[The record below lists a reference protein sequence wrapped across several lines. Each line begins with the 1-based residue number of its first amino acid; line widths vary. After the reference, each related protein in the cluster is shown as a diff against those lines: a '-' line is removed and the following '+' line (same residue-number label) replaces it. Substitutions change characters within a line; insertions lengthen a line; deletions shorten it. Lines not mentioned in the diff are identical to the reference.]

1 MARIS
6 TYDQD
11 STLSKLDKLLGTDSG
26 STGTKLFSIDS
37 IVSLINEIN
46 AIDSF
51 DGLLFEF
58 KDYQADAT
66 DPQGILNLTGTNSI
80 ATDMSAVTQ
89 LILSDKA
96 LDERD
101 YGNLLGSFNDTT
113 IKISERTNGDVFG
126 IFKVLTVGDHTNDEY
141 KIFSLEHIKGNGQL
155 TPGRNYFVSTYQ
167 ASLDSNLSDRN
178 VTEFGDV
185 TDAGSGA
192 IITDAER
199 AIVNTALVHNDVVDN
214 VTSTATDVPL
224 SANQGKVLKDLIDTI
239 NTLLTSDNV
248 DLDTLQEVVDFI
260 EANRDS
266 LDNLSIS
273 NIAGLQAELDSKQ
286 DAETGKGLSTN
297 DFTTALLN
305 KLNGIAAGAEVN
317 VNSDWNA
324 TTGDAQILNKPTDIT
339 QLGSHNVTEL
349 NDVNSAGS
357 GYIITDAERTKLT
370 GIDVNATTR
379 VVTDGTDSVTIPPA
393 NAEENVQANWNET
406 NNASDA
412 FIQNKPDLTLKADKS
427 TTIEVQ
433 GTANEVEVSPTG
445 AQDLSANRSFT
456 VGLPDDVTVTGDI
469 TVGET
474 IELSNA
480 QTTAPTFDNGL
491 YYSTEDGHDTLH
503 FKYHG
508 HDLSIDYL
516 TEVLPTGI
524 LNGGELTKA
533 NNTQFTI
540 AAGDG
545 IINDLNKSAGSDPHP
560 EIQKISW
567 TQQTITVSN
576 LDSNNTS
583 QLNSW
588 IYVDNTGT
596 VRQQASA
603 FTDAQKRSNIV
614 IGSAIHSEGVLKF
627 VKTFPITAYSS
638 SSQLTEFANIF
649 GPLKKSGHRISAN
662 GANLSID
669 RSAGV
674 AFALGR
680 NYATD
685 PENPSTVSDSAQA
698 AATIHRYYR
707 DGSNGFVLDDGTA
720 GAGYTGI
727 DPTKYDDGT
736 GTLATVSGG
745 HFSVQRLFYF
755 PGTPGIIVSYYGH
768 DEYNSMDIAEKE
780 YAFEDFE
787 EFENT
792 AQQAIYLGAVIVQGN
807 ASALNNSSHAKFLI
821 AGNFRGLASV
831 AFGGVSSSAALGDLS
846 DVDVTSPSNG
856 QLIQYNSSTTNWENT
871 SIDTDDVS
879 EGSNN
884 LYYTDTRVSNNT
896 DVAANTAKVSF
907 PGLGT
912 TSSTALAGDT
922 QFVDGTGTAG
932 TLPKMSDSD
941 TITDSSIS
949 ESGQVVDIDTTGAI
963 KVPDGGTSAR
973 PTAAAGM
980 FRYNTDTGKFE
991 GYTTEWG
998 DIGGASE
1005 NIINVTVAQV
1015 SGSNKFHIDGSAQTA
1030 LILIPGQKYIIDQSD
1045 SSNAGHPLKFS
1056 TTEDGTHGSGT
1067 EYTTG
1072 ITVTGTAGST
1082 GAKIEVTLEQDSPV
1096 LYYYCANHSEM
1107 GGKVQNLRASGAA
1120 VVERRTYSP
1129 DGSTLTF
1136 AMGQSVTNE
1145 NNVFVY
1151 IDGVYQNKS
1160 TFTVSGSDLVFE
1172 TGNEPPSGTE
1182 LEIISYASLQATDGS
1197 SMFTDVFTGN
1207 GSTTAFTLSSQP
1219 ASIDHT
1225 LVYIQGVYQE
1235 KEHYSLSGSTITFTT
1250 APQDT
1255 YSVEIISITSALT
1268 VSDVGQIQNNTF
1280 TGNGTTTDFTLSLA
1294 PTNETHTLV
1303 YINGVYQEKST
1314 YSVTGTTLSFTTAP
1328 SNGDSIEVE
1337 SRKNLQPTSITFSDV
1352 ESDLFSGTGSQ
1363 TSFTLVNGSPG
1374 AKKDTMVYINGVY
1387 QNKSTYS
1394 LTSGAIVFTT
1404 APSNGDEVEVVSI
1417 SQVVSATT
1425 GVTSVN
1431 GASGDIETRK
1441 YDVEVIS
1448 ADANA
1453 EAYHVYIFTATLTLT
1468 LPASPEVGQWIKISN
1483 RSGVATCVLGANTN
1497 KIMGAT
1503 TDMTLDTASAS
1514 FELIYSGTAQGWVI
1528 IGQ

>member
-1 MARIS
+1 MARIK
-6 TYDQD
+6 TYAQD
-11 STLSKLDKLLGTDSG
+11 SNVSVNDKLLGTDSV
-26 STGTKLFSIDS
+26 TDGTKNFTIQSLLD
-37 IVSLINEIN
+37 LINSISAV
-46 AIDSF
+46 AIF
-51 DGLLFEF
+51 DGIAYKF
-58 KDYQADAT
+58 QAYDGSIT
-66 DPQGILNLTGTNSI
+66 DPEGILNLTGGTSVATSFSSVNQIIISKEVANGTDVTNY
-80 ATDMSAVTQ
+80 
-89 LILSDKA
+89 LSFFQGK
-96 LDERD
+96 R
-101 YGNLLGSFNDTT
+101 
-113 IKISERTNGDVFG
+113 IKISKQDDFNTFG
-126 IFKVLTVGDHTNDEY
+126 IFRVDTAETWPTNSNYLRFALT
-141 KIFSLEHIKGNGQL
+141 HINSNGQV
-155 TPGRNYFVSTYQ
+155 TPNNYYFLALVES
-167 ASLDSNLSDRN
+167 AN
-178 VTEFGDV
+178 VTDFDGV
-185 TDAGSGA
+185 TSAGSGQ
-192 IITDAER
+192 IITTAER
-199 AIVNTALVHNDVVDN
+199 SIVNSALTDSDVVDN
-214 VTSTATDVPL
+214 VTSTSTNTPL
-224 SANQGKVLKDLIDTI
+224 SANQGRVLKGLIDSI
-239 NTLLTSDNV
+239 NTLLLSDEST
-248 DLDTLQEVVDFI
+248 LDTLQEVVDYI
-260 EANRDS
+260 ELNRS
-266 LDNLSIS
+266 TLNSLSIS
-273 NIAGLQAELDSKQ
+273 SIAGLQ
-286 DAETGKGLSTN
+286 
-297 DFTTALLN
+297 TALDGKVDEVAGKELSDN
-305 KLNGIAAGAEVN
+305 NFTDVLLTKLNGIAAGAEVN
-317 VNSDWNA
+317 VNADFNA
-324 TTGDAQILNKPTDIT
+324 TSGDAEILNKPTDIT
-339 QLGSHNVTEL
+339 DLSAHNATEL
-349 NDVNSAGS
+349 ADITSSGS
-357 GYIITDAERTKLT
+357 GQIITAAERTKLT
-370 GIDVNATTR
+370 NIEDLAD
-379 VVTDGTDSVTIPPA
+379 VTDTANVTAAGALMDSELTDEAAVKAINQGLTTTSDVTF
-393 NAEENVQANWNET
+393 
-406 NNASDA
+406 D
-412 FIQNKPDLTLKADKS
+412 DLT
-427 TTIEVQ
+427 V
-433 GTANEVEVSPTG
+433 N
-445 AQDLSANRSFT
+445 
-456 VGLPDDVTVTGDI
+456 
-469 TVGET
+469 T
-474 IELSNA
+474 IELSTA
-480 QTTAPTFDNGL
+480 QTIAPTFNNGI

-533 NNTQFTI
+533 NSTQFTI

-576 LDSNNTS
+576 LDSNNTA

-588 IYVDNTGT
+588 IYVDNTGV

-614 IGSAIHSEGVLKF
+614 IGSAIHAEGVLKF
-627 VKTFPITAYSS
+627 VKTFPITAYNSA
-638 SSQLTEFANIF
+638 SQLTEFANIF

-669 RSAGV
+669 RAAGV

-685 PENPSTVSDSAQA
+685 PENPSTVSDSAEA
-698 AATIHRYYR
+698 AAAIHRYYR
-707 DGSNGFVLDDGTA
+707 DGSNGFVLDDGTL
-720 GAGYTGI
+720 GAGYSGI

-780 YAFEDFE
+780 YSFEDFE

-792 AQQAIYLGAVIVQGN
+792 AQQAIYLGAVIVAGN
-807 ASALNNSSHAKFLI
+807 ASALNNSAQAKFLI
-821 AGNFRGLASV
+821 AGNFRGLASI
-831 AFGGVSSSAALGDLS
+831 AFGGVSASAALGDLS
-846 DVDVTSPSNG
+846 DVNVTSPSNG
-856 QLIQYNSSTTNWENT
+856 QLIQYNSSTANWENT
-871 SIDTDDVS
+871 SID
-879 EGSNN
+879 
-884 LYYTDTRVSNNT
+884 
-896 DVAANTAKVSF
+896 
-907 PGLGT
+907 
-912 TSSTALAGDT
+912 
-922 QFVDGTGTAG
+922 FVDGTGTAG
-932 TLPKMSDSD
+932 TLPKMSDLD

-1015 SGSNKFHIDGSAQTA
+1015 SGSNKFHIDGSPQTA
-1030 LILIPGQKYIIDQSD
+1030 IILIPGQKYIIDQSD

-1067 EYTTG
+1067 AYTTG
-1072 ITVTGTAGST
+1072 ITVTGTAGSS

-1096 LYYYCANHSEM
+1096 LYYYCANHSGM
-1107 GGKVQNLRASGAA
+1107 GGKVQNLRGSGAA
-1120 VVERRTYSP
+1120 AVERRTYSP

-1160 TFTVSGSDLVFE
+1160 TFTVSGSNLVFG

-1250 APQDT
+1250 APQNT

-1268 VSDVGQIQNNTF
+1268 VADVGQIQNNTF

-1294 PTNETHTLV
+1294 PTNEAHTLV
-1303 YINGVYQEKST
+1303 YINGVYQEKYT
-1314 YSVTGTTLSFTTAP
+1314 YSVSGTTLSFTTAP

-1337 SRKNLQPTSITFSDV
+1337 SRKNLVPSSITFSDV
-1352 ESDLFSGTGSQ
+1352 DSDLFSGTGSQ

-1404 APSNGDEVEVVSI
+1404 APSNNDEVEVVSI

-1431 GASGDIETRK
+1431 GQTG
-1441 YDVEVIS
+1441 DVEGYQVDVIS
-1448 ADANA
+1448 ADADA
-1453 EAYHVYIFTATLTLT
+1453 EAYHVYVFTATLTLT

-1483 RSGVATCVLGANTN
+1483 RSGVETCVLGANTN

-1503 TDMTLDTASAS
+1503 TDLTLDTASAS
-1514 FELIYSGTAQGWVI
+1514 FELVYSGTAQGWVI